1 MQELETGHTKSS
13 KNDMLAGRIAKA
25 LFKLTFYDGFPVKT
39 VYVDDRHYVHTDAIG
54 TSIK

>member
-1 MQELETGHTKSS
+1 
-13 KNDMLAGRIAKA
+13 MLAGRVAKA

-39 VYVDDRHYVHTDAIG
+39 VYEDDRHYVHTDAIG